1 MQDES
6 NADFS
11 VKYYGGDKGF
21 EGAAGDDR
29 KVCTMHL
36 ERLLTFLAQR
46 CNGAAVEVRQVPVF
60 GLTGTVKKM
69 KAFLTEMVDHQWLV
83 NTETYSH
90 STNDSLMPQS
100 TRIRISSVINSLP
113 QETPRKKPLQH
124 GTLPFESIQ
133 TGPQVSASSGHGVLK
148 RDICLKQLR
157 ERSSVSEDD
166 VPPPCQSSE
175 AILDEI
181 LTEIRTL
188 LPDAKEGHF
197 LCLERTLREMGV
209 LSRRDMKQV
218 KPVDLVNA
226 LGTDKANKVAAHF
239 NPDYAESSV
248 HKILGAVGRSYE
260 NAEFALHT
268 FSAAAQ
274 EIASTLREECKMTR
288 DCLLGAIRS
297 VNMCPS
303 EADRASE
310 CTTSGK
316 DEDFPGLKRA
326 QEVRKMEKQES
337 TCSERTLLH
346 ENRDKNKDMK
356 KGYWKLLKPY
366 FKLRHKHRNL

>member
-29 KVCTMHL
+29 KVC
-36 ERLLTFLAQR
+36 
-46 CNGAAVEVRQVPVF
+46 
-60 GLTGTVKKM
+60 
-69 KAFLTEMVDHQWLV
+69 
-83 NTETYSH
+83 
-90 STNDSLMPQS
+90 
-100 TRIRISSVINSLP
+100 
-113 QETPRKKPLQH
+113 ETPRKKPLQH

-239 NPDYAESSV
+239 NPVYAECSA
-248 HKILGAVGRSYE
+248 HQILAALARSHE
-260 NAEFALHT
+260 NMELARLA

-274 EIASTLREECKMTR
+274 EIASTLREECKKTR
-288 DCLLGAIRS
+288 DCLREALHPMNMRS
-297 VNMCPS
+297 S
-303 EADRASE
+303 ETDKTSE
-310 CTTSGK
+310 CTLSGM
-316 DEDFPGLKRA
+316 DEDLPASKRA
-326 QEVRKMEKQES
+326 QEDCKMGKQGKTCLEK
-337 TCSERTLLH
+337 TLLH
-346 ENRDKNKDMK
+346 GNSDEDALIGILYPIEFNIQI
-356 KGYWKLLKPY
+356 L
-366 FKLRHKHRNL
+366 